1 MKNSA
6 QVYTERSRSGF
17 TLIELM
23 VVVAIIAVLS
33 VIGLTLFA
41 GIQNKAR
48 NDRRRADI
56 DAIAKA
62 LEVNKTPPGYVVLAG
77 SQFTNGA
84 IPAIDPQ
91 GYPYCANYTV
101 DAQPADPAVWT
112 TACPAAG
119 TTWDPVSSSAPPA
132 GNKWKICT
140 SLEAEGATAA
150 VAFCRTNAQ

>member
-1 MKNSA
+1 MKKSA
-6 QVYTERSRSGF
+6 HGF
-17 TLIELM
+17 TLIELL

-33 VIGLTLFA
+33 VIGLTLFT

-56 DAIAKA
+56 DAVAKA
-62 LEVNKTPPGYVVLAG
+62 LEVNKTSTGYVVLANN
-77 SQFTNGA
+77 QFTNGV
-84 IPAIDPQ
+84 IPATDPQ
-91 GYPYCANYTV
+91 GYPYCANHTA
-101 DAQPADPAVWT
+101 DAQPGDPAVWT

-140 SLEAEGATAA
+140 SLEAEGGGVAT
-150 VAFCRTNAQ
+150 VFCKTSAQ

>member
-1 MKNSA
+1 MKKSA
-6 QVYTERSRSGF
+6 RGF
-17 TLIELM
+17 TLIELL

-33 VIGLTLFA
+33 VIGLTLFT

-62 LEVNKTPPGYVVLAG
+62 LEVNKTPTGYVVLAS

-84 IPAIDPQ
+84 IPASDPQ
-91 GYPYCANYTV
+91 GYPYCANHTA

-140 SLEAEGATAA
+140 SLEAEGTTLA